1 MKINWATIVQALMIA
16 VLLGTANTVYQTSVN
31 LARLEEKVT
40 AQDRRVGWLE
50 KYVYGNPR

>member
-31 LARLEEKVT
+31 LARLEE
-40 AQDRRVGWLE
+40 RVGATSDRLSWLE
-50 KYVYGNPR
+50 RYVYGIAR

>member
-31 LARLEEKVT
+31 LARLEEKVD

-50 KYVYGNPR
+50 KYVYGTAR